1 MSILAV
7 IEKITILH
15 VTSTFEHIVI
25 EILNPLCCTC
35 TISVL
40 CSISL
45 QKLNMNSEDAAVVVI
60 DNGSGVCKAGF
71 AKKDAKTIAISSI
84 VGRSR
89 HIDVGISFI
98 LFSY

>member
-45 QKLNMNSEDAAVVVI
+45 QKLNMSSEDAAVVVI

-71 AKKDAKTIAISSI
+71 AKEMLKQLRFLLLSGDQDISM
-84 VGRSR
+84 
-89 HIDVGISFI
+89 
-98 LFSY
+98 